1 EERAIRERGF
11 QQRAFEF
18 VTLIPLDK
26 GKTPEW
32 FPSTQIYLDWDRL
45 KDDGAVATLRERI
58 IRAGG
63 HAPEESIA
71 ARSARLQRAQVRENE
86 RVAFLGSS
94 VGREAAFARVA
105 DLFDALE
112 RIAPECGATVE
123 RTNVIAALR
132 RDGYTVSL
140 AWQSPFSNTLERADL
155 LVQVWRG

>member
-1 EERAIRERGF
+1 ARRLVERLGPDVSVFFAPERQQELVSTDGVETFTAVYKNDSLTVAILYREDWGSTLWTAVEERAIRERGF

-94 VGREAAFARVA
+94 VGR
-105 DLFDALE
+105 
-112 RIAPECGATVE
+112 
-123 RTNVIAALR
+123 
-132 RDGYTVSL
+132 
-140 AWQSPFSNTLERADL
+140 
-155 LVQVWRG
+155 